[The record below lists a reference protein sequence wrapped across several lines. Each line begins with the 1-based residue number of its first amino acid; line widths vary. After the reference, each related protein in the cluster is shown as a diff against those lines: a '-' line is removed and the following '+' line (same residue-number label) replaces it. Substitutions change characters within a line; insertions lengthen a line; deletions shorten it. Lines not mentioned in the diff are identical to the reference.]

1 MGELKHGVLLLC
13 HLDLFPKKKNQRE
26 TKRKEKKRRK
36 KEEKEKAFKSKNREK
51 APDGQS
57 RQRGSRKKSPQTL
70 SRRLSVA
77 PDLSPG
83 ASSLGS
89 FLWLPVPGPG
99 QKALCLQEEAWRRR
113 PQCTAGHGFSR
124 RGGRSSKHNVLWAH
138 MLCVLCAG
146 GGADNALLLGIELP
160 LDCGPCT

>member
-1 MGELKHGVLLLC
+1 MVSYSSAILIF
-13 HLDLFPKKKNQRE
+13 FPRRRIKEKQ
-26 TKRKEKKRRK
+26 KEKKKRGEK
-36 KEEKEKAFKSKNREK
+36 KEEKEKAFKSKNREQ

-57 RQRGSRKKSPQTL
+57 RQRGSREKSPQPL

-83 ASSLGS
+83 ASGLGS

-124 RGGRSSKHNVLWAH
+124 RAGRSSKHDVLWAH

-146 GGADNALLLGIELP
+146 RGGGGNNALLLGIELP